1 MIFGH
6 KGALLSLAI
15 LVTAFGCGPN
25 KRIIESGRE
34 NPPLDRANANLERPV
49 RSFETDLKAMRTADF
64 YFIYVFRRRDGGT
77 IHADDKRFLAAN
89 LADVNRRELSDEGRA
104 LITGSNFLLPE
115 NMMLDLKE
123 RFVFE
128 DHSKPVGEIPPERL
142 QRKTPG
148 EQVKPGSN
156 AKSNR

>member
-1 MIFGH
+1 MILGYRSTFFV
-6 KGALLSLAI
+6 LVI

-34 NPPLDRANANLERPV
+34 NPPLDRANANLERPE

-64 YFIYVFRRRDGGT
+64 YFIYVFRRRDAGT
-77 IHADDKRFLAAN
+77 LDADDKRFLAAN

-115 NMMLDLKE
+115 NMMAALKE

-128 DHSKPVGEIPPERL
+128 DHSKPIGEIPPERL
-142 QRKTPG
+142 QRNTRVEP
-148 EQVKPGSN
+148 VKPGSN
-156 AKSNR
+156 AE